1 MTSSEKMAEKEET
14 IENKKILYTVDS
26 VETWPQKSKS
36 NVVVKLSPS
45 PCGKYLAV
53 GTSTTLKVFEVE
65 SGSRLS
71 MLNLPVNARTVMWSW
86 RSKHVAVSDDESMI
100 LVLTNRLELESSLD
114 TSARLAG
121 FRGETD
127 LLTCDS
133 DSLRRH
139 RMTGTSSHGDT
150 IDLLPWLEEI
160 HCVSCVAMSR
170 KRSRIVIGGRTTYP
184 SKSEEDLEVTSSILV
199 FDVSDRTF
207 IPCHHIHFDTSE
219 TITLP
224 LLSAT
229 SPRTVSFATRVS
241 KLCRRHVPGSP
252 VVSVSICDDA
262 SKIVAV
268 DKKGRVVV
276 WNLNSSSSSM
286 RKFVLVS
293 SSSREAQWWSND
305 SVLILLS
312 DGGLLL
318 TSVVHQEEYHKNPH
332 TITNRLGNSPE
343 YFAENSSISSRLV
356 NRERMF
362 VLETEKEESTLWS
375 LSRATPRQVLQSK
388 LNDREY
394 VVDFDDRI

>member
-1 MTSSEKMAEKEET
+1 M
-14 IENKKILYTVDS
+14 
-26 VETWPQKSKS
+26 
-36 NVVVKLSPS
+36 
-45 PCGKYLAV
+45 
-53 GTSTTLKVFEVE
+53 
-65 SGSRLS
+65 
-71 MLNLPVNARTVMWSW
+71 NLV
-86 RSKHVAVSDDESMI
+86 
-100 LVLTNRLELESSLD
+100 D

-139 RMTGTSSHGDT
+139 RMTGTSSKGDT
-150 IDLLPWLEEI
+150 IDLSPWLEEI
-160 HCVSCVAMSR
+160 HCVSCVAVSR
-170 KRSRIVIGGRTTYP
+170 KRSRVAIGGRISYP

-207 IPCHHIHFDTSE
+207 TPCHHIHFDTSE
-219 TITLP
+219 NITLP

-229 SPRTVSFATRVS
+229 SPRTVSFATRIS

-252 VVSVSICDDA
+252 IVSVAICDDA

-276 WNLNSSSSSM
+276 WNLNSSSLL
-286 RKFVLVS
+286 RRFVLVS
-293 SSSREAQWWSND
+293 SSSREARWWSND
-305 SVLILLS
+305 SVLILLA

-318 TSVVHQEEYHKNPH
+318 TSVHQEEYHKNQH

-362 VLETEKEESTLWS
+362 VLETDKEESTLWS

-394 VVDFDDRI
+394 VVDFDRI